1 MKNANH
7 GAIDGAQ
14 LKSFVERTES
24 LEQEIAALN
33 ADKSEV
39 YKEAKSAGYDPK
51 YIRKIVALRKLDPDE
66 LDEAD
71 ELLKMY
77 REALGM

>member
-14 LKSFVERTES
+14 LKTFVERTES
-24 LEQEIAALN
+24 LEEEIAALN
-33 ADKSEV
+33 ADKAEV
-39 YKEAKSAGYDPK
+39 YKEAKSVGFDPK
-51 YIRKIVALRKLDPDE
+51 YIRKLVQLRKLDPDE

-77 REALGM
+77 REALGL

>member
-14 LKSFVERTES
+14 LKTFVERTES
-24 LEQEIAALN
+24 LEEEIAALN
-33 ADKSEV
+33 ADKAEV

-51 YIRKIVALRKLDPDE
+51 YIRKLVQLRKLDPDE

-77 REALGM
+77 REALGL